1 MTANRSKQPPSDDE
15 LRAAWQLLRGGS
27 SGPQAAAPVNAD
39 AVVPQ
44 PPPEPAD
51 IAAVLNG
58 TLSEDDMVRDLDRA
72 LMRGAADEVAMLHAL
87 RSAAHDTLQTGHRPT
102 PSADSRTTA
111 RADSRADLR
120 TPGASGKAGTD
131 AQPTNRWWIMPLAAA
146 LMLAVGIPMWNSRQA
161 ETGNEAAQT
170 RGAASTVPL
179 PVAPA
184 EGAQVLSDTLRL
196 VWRPVPLAAS
206 YMAEVMDADG
216 QRVVSVA
223 TADTTVLVTIA
234 NPGDRRRVASW
245 WVTARMADGQTRRSD
260 LRSLNANR

>member
-15 LRAAWQLLRGGS
+15 LRAAWQLLRGGAS
-27 SGPQAAAPVNAD
+27 SSQAAGPVSAD

-87 RSAAHDTLQTGHRPT
+87 RSAAHDTLQSGNKAT
-102 PSADSRTTA
+102 PSAERRT
-111 RADSRADLR
+111 DLR
-120 TPGASGKAGTD
+120 TPGASGKAG
-131 AQPTNRWWIMPLAAA
+131 AGVPSTNRWWILPLAAA
-146 LMLAVGIPMWNSRQA
+146 LMLAVGIPVWNSRQSPA
-161 ETGNEAAQT
+161 TGEAAQT
-170 RGAASTVPL
+170 RGAASNVPL

-184 EGAQVLSDTLRL
+184 VGAQVTLDTLRL
-196 VWRPVPLAAS
+196 TWHPVPSAAS

-223 TADTTVLVTIA
+223 TADTTALVTIA
-234 NPGDRRRVASW
+234 SASDRQRVAGW
-245 WVTARMADGQTRRSD
+245 WVTARMADGQTTRSE

>member
-1 MTANRSKQPPSDDE
+1 MTANRSKQPPTDDE
-15 LRAAWQLLRGGS
+15 LSAAWQRLRGGAS
-27 SGPQAAAPVNAD
+27 SPQAAGPLSAD

-72 LMRGAADEVAMLHAL
+72 LLRGAADDVAMLYAL
-87 RSAAHDTLQTGHRPT
+87 RSAAHDTLQSGSKAT
-102 PSADSRTTA
+102 PAGER
-111 RADSRADLR
+111 RADQR
-120 TPGASGKAGTD
+120 TPGASGKAGADTR
-131 AQPTNRWWIMPLAAA
+131 PTNRWWIMPLAAA
-146 LMLAVGIPMWNSRQA
+146 LVLAVGIPVWNSRNSTA
-161 ETGNEAAQT
+161 DNEAAET
-170 RGAASTVPL
+170 RGAASSVPL
-179 PVAPA
+179 PVSPA
-184 EGAQVLSDTLRL
+184 EGAPVTLDTLRL

-223 TADTTVLVTIA
+223 TADTTALVTIA
-234 NPGDRRRVASW
+234 NASDRLRVAGW
-245 WVTARMADGQTRRSD
+245 WVTARMADGQTTRSD